1 MYMYMF
7 VYVYIFAYIYVRGHI
22 DTYVHIF
29 CIREIWSHMATA
41 TRMSLEGEFF
51 FLGGSFVTPGLFTY
65 VTSDFQGS

>member
-7 VYVYIFAYIYVRGHI
+7 VYVYIFAYICVRGHI

-41 TRMSLEGEFF
+41 TRMSLEEEFF
-51 FLGGSFVTPGLFTY
+51 GGSLVTLGFFTS